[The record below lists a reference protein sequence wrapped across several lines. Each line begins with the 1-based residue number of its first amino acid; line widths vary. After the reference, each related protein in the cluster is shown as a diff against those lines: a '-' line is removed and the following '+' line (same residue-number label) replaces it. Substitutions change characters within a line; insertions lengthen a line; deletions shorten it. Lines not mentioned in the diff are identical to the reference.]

1 MKMSKTKRW
10 ALDLDLFWL
19 ISISLFDT
27 SADQTMWVFDPVV
40 AIKFQ
45 NICPI
50 RSLGI
55 IPTMKIKFSPCVA
68 QLLLGASTVPGAFS
82 GYCNW

>member
-1 MKMSKTKRW
+1 MRMSKTKRW

-19 ISISLFDT
+19 T
-27 SADQTMWVFDPVV
+27 SSFVPVV

-50 RSLGI
+50 HSLEI